1 MKLSPIYEEQLAKA
15 RQEGQRTL
23 VEDLLISRF
32 SVLDEQLAAIVE
44 AVLVLPSKEFM
55 PILLNLSREELLAR
69 FNRE

>member
-23 VEDLLISRF
+23 VKDLLISRF
-32 SVLDEQLAAIVE
+32 GVLDEQLGAIVE

>member
-55 PILLNLSREELLAR
+55 PIFFNLSREELLAR